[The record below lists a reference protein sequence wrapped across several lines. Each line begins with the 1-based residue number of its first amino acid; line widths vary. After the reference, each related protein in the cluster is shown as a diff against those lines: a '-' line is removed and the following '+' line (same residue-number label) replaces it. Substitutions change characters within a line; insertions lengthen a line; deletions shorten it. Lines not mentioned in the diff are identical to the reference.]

1 MSEWDYTSYWRKN
14 YEAREA
20 MAWGSSMVAGTAVQL
35 LTAMP
40 VTPYLI
46 TLGVQA
52 GFALAAIPRAL
63 RVYQAKAC
71 LLGKELSFITLEE
84 VMELVR
90 GHPHE
95 FYFGEAFQWR
105 QMHGQYAFELQA
117 MDVEAIL
124 GKRGRRQANVKGTR
138 WIHGIGMAEEEPC
151 FRPQDQRSIHHLV
164 TGTTGAGK
172 SRWFDIAIAQC
183 VARGEAVIVIDPK
196 GDKGLAATCKRA
208 CAAVGKPSLFKYFH
222 PAHPDK
228 SVRLSLTKNFGR
240 ATEIA
245 SRVAVLMQ
253 SKAGDPFQAF
263 AQMSLNSVIQ
273 AMLICNILPTL
284 VGIRRT
290 LEGDVPGLTIKVVM
304 AYGAK
309 VFGEAE
315 FNRMAESAILSAK
328 VKDIEQKAKVLRRVY
343 YNDIAKV
350 KANPDMEGLLTM
362 LEHERAHFSKM
373 IAGLLPILTMLTSG
387 EMGPL
392 LSPQNDN
399 EDPRLICDLNSVIN
413 ADQVLYLGLDS
424 LADPMVGSTIG
435 SLALADLAST
445 AGEIYNHRL
454 PKPVNIFVDEA
465 AEVINDQLIQLLNKG
480 RGAGINLYIATQTI
494 ADFVARMGDEAK
506 AMQVLGNCNNIICFR
521 VLDSDTQEFVSK
533 KMTPTRFKY
542 VMRTQGN
549 SAGEG
554 GVLQEVTWVSAS
566 CRRRVS
572 ASPQLFWESYLTW
585 NSLRFLPAAISV
597 KVDCLF
603 LLAQLPTDSG
613 KQMTVSIPLEIQ
625 RLTGLDEA
633 STTRL
638 RTFDLEWRC
647 GTQFIFK
654 MLEAGHKPE
663 VIGPALIDVLV
674 AYQRMCREGIS
685 DFVRLRVVLGHILQ
699 ILTSNGNG
707 PAPDDVVM
715 WCETTN
721 VPLPIRECL
730 ING

>member
-40 VTPYLI
+40 LTPYLI

-63 RVYQAKAC
+63 RVHQAKAC
-71 LLGKELSFITLEE
+71 LLGRELSFITLEE
-84 VMELVR
+84 VMELVKC
-90 GHPHE
+90 HPHE
-95 FYFGEAFQWR
+95 FYFGEAFPWR

-124 GKRGRRQANVKGTR
+124 GKKGRRKANVKGTR

-151 FRPQDQRSIHHLV
+151 FRPHDQRSIHHLI

-309 VFGEAE
+309 VFGEDE
-315 FNRMAESAILSAK
+315 FRRMADSAVLSAK

-350 KANPDMEGLLTM
+350 KANTDLEGLLTM

-392 LSPQNDN
+392 LSPHTDD
-399 EDPRLICDLNSVIN
+399 EDPRLISDLNSVIN

-554 GVLQEVTWVSAS
+554 GVLQGGNVGE
-566 CRRRVS
+566 RLM
-572 ASPQLFWESYLTW
+572 QEEGE
-585 NSLRFLPAAISV
+585 RFPAALLGELP
-597 KVDCLF
+597 DLEF
-603 LLAQLPTDSG
+603 LAIFAGGDIRKGRLP
-613 KQMTVSIPLEIQ
+613 I
-625 RLTGLDEA
+625 LTGPTA
-633 STTRL
+633 
-638 RTFDLEWRC
+638 
-647 GTQFIFK
+647 
-654 MLEAGHKPE
+654 
-663 VIGPALIDVLV
+663 
-674 AYQRMCREGIS
+674 
-685 DFVRLRVVLGHILQ
+685 
-699 ILTSNGNG
+699 N
-707 PAPDDVVM
+707 
-715 WCETTN
+715 
-721 VPLPIRECL
+721 
-730 ING
+730 